1 MVIRTTRDFSNSRPL
16 DVHRWSDYPEVNTFI
31 DVIHAEHF
39 SDISHKKTK
48 THLKVI
54 LLDLYLC
61 WLEDEEKSL
70 GVGMS
75 NSFYNYCSRYNSLHL
90 SNHMIAVVRRL
101 HERGLIGLW
110 KGSEWSGKTT
120 RIWAS
125 ESLVKAF
132 QDAALNEFMV
142 HTHEDK
148 ETIILRDMKKK
159 PLEYRDKELPAT
171 EAAKVTS
178 MRQQLKEYNEAL
190 FNTFIDIPTLEKGYI
205 ESLGSG
211 RDDVRHSISHHHKR
225 VYRVFNN
232 SSFYQGGRFYGG
244 WWQNIPKRYRKD
256 IFIDDQS
263 TVEVDYKSIHIM
275 LLYAKLGLDMD
286 EEIKGEDAYTIN
298 IPFTNDEEEARRLGK
313 QLLLICVNAKDE
325 KAALKAFRSLL
336 VDEGYGKQAVSLK
349 DKDLLP
355 LIQLLKDKHPK
366 IQDSFCSGAG
376 IYLMNLDAEIA
387 SLVLDECLYMNI
399 LPLIIHDSFI
409 VKTFDE
415 YVLRQLMT
423 QAVKSV
429 VTATNVKMSLTKNE
443 DLYLSEFLET
453 EELDTLKTSRYKHRL
468 NLWSKQGRARKQYHE
483 NETIP

>member
-1 MVIRTTRDFSNSRPL
+1 
-16 DVHRWSDYPEVNTFI
+16 
-31 DVIHAEHF
+31 
-39 SDISHKKTK
+39 
-48 THLKVI
+48 
-54 LLDLYLC
+54 
-61 WLEDEEKSL
+61 
-70 GVGMS
+70 MS
-75 NSFYNYCSRYNSLHL
+75 NSFYNYRSRYNALHL
-90 SNHMIAVVRRL
+90 SNHMLAVVRRL

-159 PLEYRDKELPAT
+159 PLEYRDKELPAA

-205 ESLGSG
+205 ESLGSR

-232 SSFYQGGRFYGG
+232 SSFYQGGRFYGS

-275 LLYAKLGLDMD
+275 ILYAKLGLDLD

-325 KAALKAFRSLL
+325 KAAIKAFRSLL

-387 SLVLDECLYMNI
+387 SLVLDECLYINI

-429 VTATNVKMSLTKNE
+429 VTATNVKVSLTKNE
-443 DLYLSEFLET
+443 DLYLSEFVET

>member
-1 MVIRTTRDFSNSRPL
+1 
-16 DVHRWSDYPEVNTFI
+16 
-31 DVIHAEHF
+31 
-39 SDISHKKTK
+39 
-48 THLKVI
+48 
-54 LLDLYLC
+54 
-61 WLEDEEKSL
+61 
-70 GVGMS
+70 
-75 NSFYNYCSRYNSLHL
+75 
-90 SNHMIAVVRRL
+90 
-101 HERGLIGLW
+101 
-110 KGSEWSGKTT
+110 
-120 RIWAS
+120 
-125 ESLVKAF
+125 
-132 QDAALNEFMV
+132 
-142 HTHEDK
+142 
-148 ETIILRDMKKK
+148 
-159 PLEYRDKELPAT
+159 
-171 EAAKVTS
+171 
-178 MRQQLKEYNEAL
+178 
-190 FNTFIDIPTLEKGYI
+190 
-205 ESLGSG
+205 
-211 RDDVRHSISHHHKR
+211 
-225 VYRVFNN
+225 
-232 SSFYQGGRFYGG
+232 YGG
-244 WWQNIPKRYRKD
+244 WWQNIPKGYRKD

-275 LLYAKLGLDMD
+275 LLYAKLGLNMD

>member
-1 MVIRTTRDFSNSRPL
+1 
-16 DVHRWSDYPEVNTFI
+16 
-31 DVIHAEHF
+31 
-39 SDISHKKTK
+39 
-48 THLKVI
+48 
-54 LLDLYLC
+54 
-61 WLEDEEKSL
+61 
-70 GVGMS
+70 MS
-75 NSFYNYCSRYNSLHL
+75 NSFYNYRSRYNALHL
-90 SNHMIAVVRRL
+90 SNHMLAVVRRL

-159 PLEYRDKELPAT
+159 PLEYRDKELPAA

-205 ESLGSG
+205 ESLGSR

-232 SSFYQGGRFYGG
+232 SSFYQGGRFYGS

-275 LLYAKLGLDMD
+275 ILYAKLGLDLD

-325 KAALKAFRSLL
+325 KAAIKAFRSLL

-429 VTATNVKMSLTKNE
+429 VTATNVKVSLTKNE
-443 DLYLSEFLET
+443 DLYLSEFVET

>member
-75 NSFYNYCSRYNSLHL
+75 NSFYNYRSRYNSLHL
-90 SNHMIAVVRRL
+90 SNHMIDVVRRL
-101 HERGLIGLW
+101 HQRGLIGLW

-148 ETIILRDMKKK
+148 ETIILRDIKKK
-159 PLEYRDKELPAT
+159 PVEYRDEELPAA

-205 ESLGSG
+205 ESPGSG

-232 SSFYQGGRFYGG
+232 SSFDQGGRFYGG
-244 WWQNIPKRYRKD
+244 WWQNIPK
-256 IFIDDQS
+256 
-263 TVEVDYKSIHIM
+263 
-275 LLYAKLGLDMD
+275 G
-286 EEIKGEDAYTIN
+286 
-298 IPFTNDEEEARRLGK
+298 
-313 QLLLICVNAKDE
+313 
-325 KAALKAFRSLL
+325 
-336 VDEGYGKQAVSLK
+336 
-349 DKDLLP
+349 
-355 LIQLLKDKHPK
+355 
-366 IQDSFCSGAG
+366 
-376 IYLMNLDAEIA
+376 
-387 SLVLDECLYMNI
+387 
-399 LPLIIHDSFI
+399 
-409 VKTFDE
+409 
-415 YVLRQLMT
+415 
-423 QAVKSV
+423 
-429 VTATNVKMSLTKNE
+429 
-443 DLYLSEFLET
+443 
-453 EELDTLKTSRYKHRL
+453 
-468 NLWSKQGRARKQYHE
+468 
-483 NETIP
+483 